1 MPIPPETLEILRRV
15 ARSRLTGEAA
25 ALVDD
30 AVGDACVRL
39 LRALERTTPDDPA
52 AFAASIAERAAIDQL
67 RRLKRDR
74 LRLTS
79 LDGARDVPAPAPA
92 PAWDRARAI
101 RFLVLEF
108 FRTRR
113 PECGELARAHFRGEP
128 WASVAGRMQVA
139 VDAVRQRWS
148 RCRSHLVESLRADS
162 GLLASL
168 MRLADDD

>member
-1 MPIPPETLEILRRV
+1 MPISPETLEILRRV
-15 ARSRLTGEAA
+15 ARSRLTGEASR
-25 ALVDD
+25 LVDD

-39 LRALERTTPDDPA
+39 LRALERTTPDDLP

-79 LDGARDVPAPAPA
+79 LDNARDVPAPP
-92 PAWDRARAI
+92 PPRGWDRARAI
-101 RFLVLEF
+101 RFLALEY
-108 FRTRR
+108 FRARR

-128 WASVAGRMQVA
+128 WASVADRLQVA

-148 RCRSHLVESLRADS
+148 RCRSHLIDALRADS
-162 GLLASL
+162 GLLASWNGL
-168 MRLADDD
+168 DDDD

>member
-1 MPIPPETLEILRRV
+1 MPIAPETLEILRRV
-15 ARSRLTGEAA
+15 ARSRLTGEASR
-25 ALVDD
+25 LVDD

-39 LRALERTTPDDPA
+39 LRALERTKPDDLP

-79 LDGARDVPAPAPA
+79 LDQARDVPAATA
-92 PAWDRARAI
+92 RPAWDRARAI

-108 FRTRR
+108 FRARR

-128 WASVAGRMQVA
+128 WAAVADRLRVA

-148 RCRSHLVESLRADS
+148 RCRSHLIDSLRADS
-162 GLLASL
+162 GLLASWK
-168 MRLADDD
+168 RLDDDD